1 MTEKRFKNIVWTALG
16 LVYLVIFA
24 GAVVRMTGSG
34 MGCPDWPKCFGYLIP
49 PTHRAQLDWKPQH
62 EYKEG
67 EVIIVNES
75 LRVAKQD
82 FTSSDAYN
90 ETYWS
95 PYTKHDYALFNPY
108 HTWIEFVNRLLGV
121 LAGLAT
127 LAVFVGSLLRGRKQ
141 PKLLILSTL
150 VLLGMAFQAWLGKTV
165 VDSNLM
171 PAKITLHMGMAL
183 ILIALLILIL
193 QSVQTGQKRPV
204 SIQTFRTLIG
214 MALVLSLIQIGMGT
228 QVRQFIDLQMHDFPQ
243 LPHRWLENAPAK
255 FYIHR
260 SFSLLVMGTH
270 LGIWWMLWKNKI
282 KFRAFGLVLSCI
294 GLEIFSGAL
303 MYYFD
308 FPFSTQPIHLLL
320 ATLMF
325 GGQFYLLTL
334 PNPSTQI

>member
-1 MTEKRFKNIVWTALG
+1 MTEKRFKNIIWTALG
-16 LVYLVIFA
+16 LVYLVILA

-49 PTHRAQLDWKPQH
+49 PTQRAQLDWKPQH

-67 EVIIVNES
+67 QVIIVDES

-82 FTSSDAYN
+82 FISSDIYN
-90 ETYWS
+90 ETRWS

-108 HTWIEFVNRLLGV
+108 HTWIEFINRLLGV

-127 LAVFVGSLLRGRKQ
+127 LAVFAGALFRGRKQ
-141 PKLLILSTL
+141 PKLLVLSTL

-171 PAKITLHMGMAL
+171 PTKITLHMGMAL

-193 QSVQTGQKRPV
+193 QNVQTGQKRPV
-204 SIQTFRTLIG
+204 AIQTFRILIG

-228 QVRQFIDLQMHDFPQ
+228 QVRQFIDLQMHDLPQ

-260 SFSLLVMGTH
+260 SFSLLVMGTNI
-270 LGIWWMLWKNKI
+270 GIWWMLWKNKL
-282 KFRAFGLVLSCI
+282 KFRAFRLVLACI
-294 GLEIFSGAL
+294 GFEILTGAS

-308 FPFSTQPIHLLL
+308 FPYSSQPIHLLL